1 MGILSMEIVALGSHD
16 LAGRGSIQRSL
27 ATRDMLVVE
36 TSPTTH
42 RTPAIAIE
50 VFGIF

>member
-1 MGILSMEIVALGSHD
+1 MGILSMEIGALGSHD
-16 LAGRGSIQRSL
+16 LAGRGGIQRSL
-27 ATRDMLVVE
+27 ATRNMLLVE

-42 RTPAIAIE
+42 RTLPIGIE